1 MVSLHPPAKIAKM
14 TVEWDS
20 ASSSSWK
27 PAVSNDCMASSN
39 DVSTSASLADRS
51 AYGKT
56 TATIEVYANER
67 VPLNTSCSTPLRK
80 IVLVLEA
87 RGK

>member
-1 MVSLHPPAKIAKM
+1 M

-39 DVSTSASLADRS
+39 DVSTSALLADRS
-51 AYGKT
+51 AYDNT
-56 TATIEVYANER
+56 IATMKVYANEIL
-67 VPLNTSCSTPLRK
+67 PLNISCSTPRWKMAALAMIRRSLK
-80 IVLVLEA
+80 NA
-87 RGK
+87 NTHQ